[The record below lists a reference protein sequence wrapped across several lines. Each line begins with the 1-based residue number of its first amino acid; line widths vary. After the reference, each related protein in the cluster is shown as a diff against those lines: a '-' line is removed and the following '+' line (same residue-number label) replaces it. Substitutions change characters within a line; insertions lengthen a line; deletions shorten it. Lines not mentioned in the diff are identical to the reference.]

1 MGRTMDQASDPLFFL
16 AMVAFISLSGALMPG
31 PVFATAVAKGY
42 DDRNAGLK
50 IAAGHAVIEVPL
62 IIAIFLGFEAVL
74 KDESVFAIIGL
85 VGGAFL
91 LYMGISMFRTKIDG
105 DQVQGSRLR
114 PFSAGI
120 VLTAANP
127 YFLVWWATV
136 GASLIGVA
144 AGYGLL
150 MLPVFAAI
158 HLACDLGYLQFVS
171 YSVNRSR
178 SFFTGKRYKL
188 LFASCG
194 VLLVAF
200 ALYFMLSS
208 LNLILF

>member
-1 MGRTMDQASDPLFFL
+1 MDQASDPLLFL

-31 PVFATAVAKGY
+31 PVFATVVAKGF

-50 IAAGHAVIEVPL
+50 ISAGHAVIEVPL

-74 KDESVFAIIGL
+74 KDESVFALIGL

-91 LYMGISMFRTKIDG
+91 LYMGISMFRTKLEG
-105 DQVQGSRLR
+105 DKVQGSRLR

-150 MLPVFAAI
+150 MLPVFAAV
-158 HLACDLGYLQFVS
+158 HLSCDLGWLQFVS

-178 SFFTGKRYKL
+178 SFITGKRYRL
-188 LFASCG
+188 LFAGCG
-194 VLLVAF
+194 TLLVAF

-208 LNLILF
+208 LNLILL